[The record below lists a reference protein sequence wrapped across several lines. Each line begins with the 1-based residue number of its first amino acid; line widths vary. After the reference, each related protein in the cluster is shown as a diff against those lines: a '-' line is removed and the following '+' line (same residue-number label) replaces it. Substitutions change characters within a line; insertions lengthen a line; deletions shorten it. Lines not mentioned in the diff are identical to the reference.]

1 MDKIVVTFGV
11 GNRVVIPK
19 TASSML
25 GWNTGDKLKLVI
37 ENNKVYLQPVT
48 EQNKIENKDNT
59 IKQGKPVVVGTRKIV
74 SNLEEGEK
82 FKTKYYSPCKLVIR
96 TKNRYL
102 KEFCN
107 DCKGLLVKD
116 CKEKQHLCP
125 YYDVQQPK
133 EQLTKVKEENTIKVT
148 KKQPVQK
155 VTQKVTQK
163 ELKQNVEK
171 LDNILTE
178 HIKTLVDPNLI
189 KEVKKEG
196 KNIIQAIKSENRYF
210 QCQNCEQIFA
220 KGFMINN
227 EFYCKDCT
235 KQHFKKFLDK
245 YKQVNKGG
253 KE

>member
-25 GWNTGDKLKLVI
+25 GWNTGDKLELVI

-48 EQNKIENKDNT
+48 EQSKIENKDN
-59 IKQGKPVVVGTRKIV
+59 IVKQSKPVVVGTRKIV
-74 SNLEEGEK
+74 SNLKEGEK

-107 DCKGLLVKD
+107 DCKGLLVED
-116 CKEKQHLCP
+116 CKEKQHLCS
-125 YYDVQQPK
+125 YYNTQQTK
-133 EQLTKVKEENTIKVT
+133 EQSIKSEVETTIKVT
-148 KKQPVQK
+148 KKQPV
-155 VTQKVTQK
+155 QKVTQK

-171 LDNILTE
+171 LDNILSE

-253 KE
+253 EK

>member
-25 GWNTGDKLKLVI
+25 GWNTGDKLELVI

-59 IKQGKPVVVGTRKIV
+59 VKQSKPVVVGTRKIV
-74 SNLEEGEK
+74 SNLKEGEK

-107 DCKGLLVKD
+107 DCKGLLVED
-116 CKEKQHLCP
+116 CKEKQHLCS
-125 YYDVQQPK
+125 YYNTQQTK
-133 EQLTKVKEENTIKVT
+133 EQPIKSEVETTIKVT
-148 KKQPVQK
+148 KKQPI
-155 VTQKVTQK
+155 QKVTQK

-171 LDNILTE
+171 LDNILSE
-178 HIKTLVDPNLI
+178 HIKTLVDPDLI
-189 KEVKKEG
+189 KEVTKEG

-253 KE
+253 EK

>member
-25 GWNTGDKLKLVI
+25 GWNTGDKLELVI

-48 EQNKIENKDNT
+48 EQSKIENKVN
-59 IKQGKPVVVGTRKIV
+59 IVKQSKPVVVGTRKIV
-74 SNLEEGEK
+74 SNLKEGEK

-107 DCKGLLVKD
+107 DCKGLLVED
-116 CKEKQHLCP
+116 CKEKQHLCS
-125 YYDVQQPK
+125 YYNTQQTK
-133 EQLTKVKEENTIKVT
+133 EQSIKSEVETTIKVT
-148 KKQPVQK
+148 KKQPV
-155 VTQKVTQK
+155 QKVTQK

-171 LDNILTE
+171 LDNILSE

-253 KE
+253 EK

>member
-25 GWNTGDKLKLVI
+25 GWNTGDKLELVI
-37 ENNKVYLQPVT
+37 ENNKVYLQPVA

-59 IKQGKPVVVGTRKIV
+59 AKQSKPVVVGTRKIV

-107 DCKGLLVKD
+107 DCKGLLVED
-116 CKEKQHLCP
+116 CKEKQHLCS
-125 YYDVQQPK
+125 YYNTQQTK
-133 EQLTKVKEENTIKVT
+133 EQSIKSEVETTIKVT
-148 KKQPVQK
+148 KKQPV
-155 VTQKVTQK
+155 QKVTQK

-171 LDNILTE
+171 LDNILSE
-178 HIKTLVDPNLI
+178 HIKTLVNPDLI

-196 KNIIQAIKSENRYF
+196 KNTIQAIKSENRYF

>member
-25 GWNTGDKLKLVI
+25 GWNTGDKLELVI
-37 ENNKVYLQPVT
+37 ENNKVYLQPVA

-59 IKQGKPVVVGTRKIV
+59 AKQSKPVVVGTRKIV

-107 DCKGLLVKD
+107 DCKGLLVED
-116 CKEKQHLCP
+116 CKEKQHLCS
-125 YYDVQQPK
+125 YYNTQQTK
-133 EQLTKVKEENTIKVT
+133 EQSIKPEVETTIKVT
-148 KKQPVQK
+148 KKQPV
-155 VTQKVTQK
+155 QKVTQK

-171 LDNILTE
+171 LDNILSE
-178 HIKTLVDPNLI
+178 HIKTLVNPDLI

-196 KNIIQAIKSENRYF
+196 KNTIQAIKSENRYF

>member
-25 GWNTGDKLKLVI
+25 GWNTGDKLELVI

-48 EQNKIENKDNT
+48 EQSKIENKVN
-59 IKQGKPVVVGTRKIV
+59 IVKQSKPVVVSNRKIV
-74 SNLEEGEK
+74 SNLKEGEK

-107 DCKGLLVKD
+107 DCKGLLVED
-116 CKEKQHLCP
+116 CKEKQHLCS
-125 YYDVQQPK
+125 YYNTQQTK
-133 EQLTKVKEENTIKVT
+133 EQSIKSEVETTIKVT
-148 KKQPVQK
+148 KKQPV
-155 VTQKVTQK
+155 QKVTQK

-171 LDNILTE
+171 LDNILSE

-253 KE
+253 EK